1 MYARLGRTIILITLL
16 VSLTPLMILGGTIY
30 YQVSRLYK
38 GKIEE
43 QIRYRA
49 RTQSNAI
56 ELFLKERTAILMVI
70 ADTYS
75 FDYLRH
81 EQNLA
86 RVLEIMNARAGG
98 FIDLGLI
105 DAQGN
110 HVAYIGPYN
119 LKGINFYQ
127 QPWFIEVENKG
138 AYTSDVF
145 MGFRKV
151 PHIIIAAR
159 RQENNRSWILRATI
173 DSDVFHSLI
182 RAGQVGKTGDAFIVN
197 KDGIYQTQPRFGGE
211 ILSKADLDTSV
222 FGEGVT
228 VIEERTPQG
237 TTRLAAGAWLK
248 NNSWL
253 LVIRQEPSEE
263 MIRLFQTRNME
274 ILIGALGILAIVLT
288 TLLTTR
294 VMVSR
299 LQAADKRMNEL
310 NAQLVQSEKLAALG
324 KMAAGVAH
332 EISNPLA
339 VIGEKAGWMADLLE
353 EEEFKGSPNFEE
365 YRKSI
370 LKIEEHVERARKVI
384 HRMLGFARRMEPH
397 LEDIDIND
405 VLNQTL
411 GFLESSAK
419 MSNIEIERDFQPDL
433 PIIAS
438 DQSQLQQVFLNLI
451 SNAIDAI
458 GRDGLIRLTTR
469 KTDSKIAVT
478 VQDNG
483 PGIPKEYQ
491 SRIFDPF
498 FTTKQTGKGTG
509 LGLSISY
516 NIVKNLGGTITFE
529 STPGQ
534 GTTFRVELPV
544 VVPPRK

>member
-1 MYARLGRTIILITLL
+1 
-16 VSLTPLMILGGTIY
+16 
-30 YQVSRLYK
+30 
-38 GKIEE
+38 
-43 QIRYRA
+43 
-49 RTQSNAI
+49 
-56 ELFLKERTAILMVI
+56 MVI
-70 ADTYS
+70 ADTYT
-75 FDYLRH
+75 FDLLKH

-86 RVLEIMNARAGG
+86 RVLEIMNTRAGG

-105 DAQGN
+105 DSEGD
-110 HVAYIGPYN
+110 HVAYVGPYS

-138 AYTSDVF
+138 AHISDVF
-145 MGFRKV
+145 LGFRKI
-151 PHIIIAAR
+151 PHIIIAIR
-159 RQENNRSWILRATI
+159 RQENGRGWILRATI

-197 KDGIYQTQPRFGGE
+197 KEGIYQTLPRFGGD
-211 ILSKADLDTSV
+211 ILTKSNIDTSL

-228 VIEERTPQG
+228 VVERRTEQG
-237 TTRLAAGAWLK
+237 NTRLEAGAWLK

-253 LVIRQEPSEE
+253 LIISQDPSEE

-274 ILIGALGILAIVLT
+274 LAIGVLGVLAIVLT
-288 TLLTTR
+288 TVLTTR
-294 VMVSR
+294 VTVKR

-324 KMAAGVAH
+324 KLAAGVAH

-339 VIGEKAGWMADLLE
+339 VISEKAGWMGDLLE
-353 EEEFKGSPNFEE
+353 EEEFKNSPHLQE
-365 YRKSI
+365 YKKSL

-405 VLNQTL
+405 VLNQTV

-419 MSNIEIERDFQPDL
+419 MNNIEIRKDFQQDL

-458 GRDGLIRLTTR
+458 GKDGVIELATQKI
-469 KTDSKIAVT
+469 DSKIVIS
-478 VQDNG
+478 VHDNG
-483 PGIPKEYQ
+483 PGIPKHYQ

-529 STPGQ
+529 STPGE
-534 GTTFRVELPV
+534 GTTFRVELPI
-544 VVPPRK
+544 VVPSRK